1 MPGFSKAYRVSSSLS
16 SLIRKTREYNSEC
29 IMSRQEVTKKI
40 WEYIKINKLQKPG
53 DGRIILC
60 DEKMREVFFPPPIG
74 LSDVNKHIEGHVD
87 GKEIHMLKLQK
98 YLTPHLC
105 EP

>member
-1 MPGFSKAYRVSSSLS
+1 MKKTVVRGHIDVWWQ
-16 SLIRKTREYNSEC
+16 IR
-29 IMSRQEVTKKI
+29 